1 MLGVSN
7 GPKGPKMSQLESTPA
22 LPNSGCAFAALC
34 MVCVTERGFSAERD
48 GEKGNVLMFKEK
60 A

>member
-1 MLGVSN
+1 
-7 GPKGPKMSQLESTPA
+7 MSQLESTPA
-22 LPNSGCAFAALC
+22 LHNSGCAFAALC

-48 GEKGNVLMFKEK
+48 GEKGNILMFKDK

>member
-22 LPNSGCAFAALC
+22 LHNSGCAFAAL
-34 MVCVTERGFSAERD
+34 CVTERGFSAERD